1 MNKAHDELDKLIVG
15 LLSASSI
22 DNSKDTQYN
31 PEIPLSDDYYI
42 AKQVKRDF
50 DDFFNEENI
59 FDGGKY
65 SYEDTMSQEF
75 LDAQNDASNEAISQ
89 YEIREPDFS
98 DGISQEAIDE
108 HQRLMADGFFD
119 DAVEVDLDEEEKI
132 EEPKSVNADND
143 SVVLD
148 DDLMSI
154 ADQMAEAIALAE
166 TLSDLDEPVIDE
178 SKFING
184 DRVSIDEGFED
195 AFIGVMDKDT
205 RSIVS
210 NTSMLNKL
218 LKNETDEE
226 QRKILEEKIR
236 INNATLNKNDR
247 EEVQK
252 WKTWAKEREFNPKAP
267 SPDDDFLRLLKEL
280 GLTKKSNYNIS
291 LNGMGFKLVDSVNK
305 RTILEKK
312 SGRCLISR
320 SNVNE
325 KTISLALMSVGNKE
339 GKAVWVYEPKPNSH
353 EGTEQYYRSVIE
365 TAIKLQAD
373 GKIMTNLDD
382 IKIGNKF
389 YKYILDEYK
398 EKHHQTA
405 AIGAEQVSR
414 NSNEQRNGVGDE
426 IKPKVEKSNLDKH
439 VFDAT
444 YSLEKSL
451 EKTINRVKKRT
462 SLVGD
467 NAKYS
472 RATLDAIGDILQNR
486 PYQQKAF
493 TKADYVAIS
502 AFVDLNNEMNAY
514 KAQMSKL
521 ENVTPEIAKNLEI
534 INKLQET
541 GFNPYT
547 KNKKIG
553 MMLTDTATLSMRK
566 VLMSLEVLDGS
577 IRRGIDLDYASTRYD
592 KTGKVFEKKMAS
604 FAELEGA
611 LKNNDLSKISNRV
624 DVVSGFTLNRVL
636 HKDAALSKSIFP
648 DDKKVTKFTLSG
660 ESTDLYFFEGKNGNV
675 YQVKGNG
682 NKYSKPE
689 ISTLTMLQVNEL
701 SQKVSSQPDLDVAPK
716 AAPAEP
722 VKPANAD
729 VSVDIAAPAVAKEE
743 PVKAPA
749 VENAVPVATNETPE
763 KAPAVDAT
771 QPVSAKADTAP
782 IEPKVETYSVQGHK
796 NNDDFDMTFTDGV
809 CVRNSIAYFIKGQV
823 DNKTVVDDIK
833 ADYPDVKQIKK
844 LPYEPTEEYDLNH
857 AKIEWKTELP
867 FVNDCLLVPTSNG
880 YCLYIVGDAYLNRE
894 ELTDTVNIL
903 LEKNNITIEAVNG
916 AWRIQEH
923 HDDIHAISGLQEGY
937 VTSFKEGYN
946 AIQVLKGLP
955 TSGGS
960 GNMENKLTPPSPNEL
975 KDLADEKR
983 LIDENKKAEAE
994 YVERYK
1000 ADSNDGVSNNRSS
1013 NKTKRTNKVKI

>member
-1 MNKAHDELDKLIVG
+1 MNKAQYELDKLIVG
-15 LLSASSI
+15 LLKSGDWNESSEQ
-22 DNSKDTQYN
+22 SKDLAGMA
-31 PEIPLSDDYYI
+31 PLSLDSQNDYHI
-42 AKQVKRDF
+42 AEQIKRDF
-50 DDFFNEENI
+50 DYAFNEDNI
-59 FDGGKY
+59 FDDGY
-65 SYEDTMSQEF
+65 ASYQESI
-75 LDAQNDASNEAISQ
+75 DYQYNEEQNQARQEAAEQ
-89 YEIREPDFS
+89 YDIREPDFNE
-98 DGISQEAIDE
+98 GVSQDILDE
-108 HQRLMADGFFD
+108 HQQSLTDGFFD
-119 DAVEVDLDEEEKI
+119 DTAPVVDLDED
-132 EEPKSVNADND
+132 EPVSIATPENVAKKEDIIDES
-143 SVVLD
+143 
-148 DDLMSI
+148 LMSI

-166 TLSDLDEPVIDE
+166 TLSDLDEPIIDE
-178 SKFING
+178 SKLING
-184 DRVSIDEGFED
+184 DKVSFDEGFED
-195 AFIGVMDKDT
+195 AYIGVMDKDT
-205 RSIVS
+205 RSIIS

-218 LKNETDEE
+218 LKDETDLE

-236 INNATLNKNDR
+236 INNATLDKNDR
-247 EEVQK
+247 ELVQK

-267 SPDDDFLRLLKEL
+267 SPDDDFLRLIKEL

-305 RTILEKK
+305 RTVLEKK

-353 EGTEQYYRSVIE
+353 EGTEQYYRNVIE
-365 TAIKLQAD
+365 TAIKLQAS
-373 GKIMTNLDD
+373 GQIKTSLDD

-398 EKHHQTA
+398 EKNHQTA

-426 IKPKVEKSNLDKH
+426 VKPKVEKSNIDKH

-472 RATLDAIGDILQNR
+472 RATLDAIGDILQNK

-502 AFVDLNNEMNAY
+502 AFVDLNNEMNSY

-604 FAELEGA
+604 FAELESA
-611 LKNNDLSKISNRV
+611 LKNSDLSKISNRV
-624 DVVSGFTLNRVL
+624 DIVSGFTLNRVL
-636 HKDAALSKSIFP
+636 HKDAVLSKSIFP

-689 ISTLTMLQVNEL
+689 ISTLTMLQVKEL

-716 AAPAEP
+716 AAPAQP
-722 VKPANAD
+722 VKPENAD
-729 VSVDIAAPAVAKEE
+729 VSVDIASPAVAKQE

-749 VENAVPVATNETPE
+749 VDVQ
-763 KAPAVDAT
+763 
-771 QPVSAKADTAP
+771 QPVSTKVDT
-782 IEPKVETYSVQGHK
+782 EPKVETYSVQGSK
-796 NNDDFDMTFTDGV
+796 NKPDFDMTFTDGV
-809 CVRNSIAYFIKGQV
+809 CVRNGVAYFIKGEV
-823 DNKTVVDDIK
+823 NAKTIIDDIK
-833 ADYPDVKQIKK
+833 ADYPDIKQIKK
-844 LPYEPTEEYDLNH
+844 LPFEPTDEVDLND
-857 AKIEWKTELP
+857 AKIEWKSKNAV
-867 FVNDCLLVPTSNG
+867 VNDCWLVPTSRG
-880 YCLYIVGDAYLNRE
+880 YCVYTTGNDQSKEDLKETIA
-894 ELTDTVNIL
+894 ELA
-903 LEKNNITIEAVNG
+903 EKNNVSIEEING
-916 AWRIQEH
+916 TWQVPEYN
-923 HDDIHAISGLQEGY
+923 DDIRDIKEKDNES
-937 VTSFKEGYN
+937 SFKEGYS
-946 AIQVLKGLP
+946 A
-955 TSGGS
+955 
-960 GNMENKLTPPSPNEL
+960 L
-975 KDLADEKR
+975 KDLKG
-983 LIDENKKAEAE
+983 
-994 YVERYK
+994 VEPEPIEIG
-1000 ADSNDGVSNNRSS
+1000 NDDVVQEVTDDGDMKNTSRHTRT
-1013 NKTKRTNKVKI
+1013 NKTKRTNKVRL